1 MTVSDE
7 TRERDRL
14 GLEILPYEECM
25 RLLTK
30 EVVGRLSYV
39 DAGEPTIIPVNFRVY
54 GSSIVFRTSFG
65 GKHEAAMLGRPAAF
79 QIDEFDAVYQKGWS
93 VLVKGILESVDDLQD
108 LEELAELSLTPWARE
123 TVKPFWVRLIPNEV
137 TGRRIA

>member
-1 MTVSDE
+1 MTSTEE
-7 TRERDRL
+7 TPQRDRS

-30 EVVGRLSYV
+30 AVVGRLSYV
-39 DAGEPTIIPVNFRVY
+39 VAGEPTIIPVNYRMY
-54 GSSIVFRTSFG
+54 GASVVFRTSFG

-79 QIDEFDAVYQKGWS
+79 QIDEFDDVYQKGWS
-93 VLVKGILESVDDLQD
+93 VLVKGSLESVDEPEE

-123 TVKPFWVRLIPNEV
+123 TVRPFWVRLVPNEV

>member
-1 MTVSDE
+1 MSVSDE

-14 GLEILPYEECM
+14 GLEMLPYEECM

-30 EVVGRLSYV
+30 EAVGRLSYV
-39 DAGEPTIIPVNFRVY
+39 HAGEPTIIPVNYRVY
-54 GSSIVFRTSFG
+54 GASIVFRTSFG

-79 QIDEFDAVYQKGWS
+79 QIDEFDDVYQKGWS
-93 VLVKGILESVDDLQD
+93 VLVKGILESVDDPSD
-108 LEELAELSLTPWARE
+108 LEELAELSLSPWARE
-123 TVKPFWVRLIPNEV
+123 TVTPFWVRLLPNEV

>member
-1 MTVSDE
+1 MAVSEE
-7 TRERDRL
+7 TRERDRT

-39 DAGEPTIIPVNFRVY
+39 DAGEPTIIPVNYRVY
-54 GSSIVFRTSFG
+54 GASIVFRTSFG

-79 QIDEFDAVYQKGWS
+79 QIDEFDDVYQKGWS
-93 VLVKGILESVDDLQD
+93 VLVKGILEAVDDPRD
-108 LEELAELSLTPWARE
+108 LEELAGLSLTPWARE
-123 TVKPFWVRLIPNEV
+123 TVKPFWVRLVPNEV

>member
-1 MTVSDE
+1 MGTDGMTSN
-7 TRERDRL
+7 RDRTGL
-14 GLEILPYEECM
+14 GILSYDECM

-30 EVVGRLSYV
+30 EAVGRLSYV
-39 DAGEPTIIPVNFRVY
+39 ANGEPTIVPVNYRVY

-79 QIDEFDAVYQKGWS
+79 EIDEFDDVYQKAWS
-93 VLVKGILESVDDLQD
+93 VLVKGTLESVDDPDD
-108 LEELAELSLTPWARE
+108 LEELAELALSPWARE

-137 TGRRIA
+137 TGRRIV